1 MALNIRCYLFSSS
14 VTAFVPHSPPKLH
27 QQRGMELR
35 RFALVALL
43 ASASAFQLRPCAG
56 RTAAARPALAQP
68 PRILLAEE
76 EGNELPSLPSPFA
89 VSDSLIQFS
98 TLSDDYKK
106 VRAPHREAPPPR
118 HSRLLQRVPC
128 PPIPAQVVLAALEQ
142 SNKGRILSGMPV
154 YPSVEG
160 MVESYMQYG
169 GGRDLSAAV
178 TRALLRPLLSPSS
191 VPPQGALGGSGRR
204 GAPFCSGHA
213 TARPA
218 TAPIARVRRLP
229 KSRSH
234 RPRRPR
240 CLRPSR
246 FGLLA
251 LLIGGVAY
259 ALIFPSEVPPV

>member
-1 MALNIRCYLFSSS
+1 
-14 VTAFVPHSPPKLH
+14 
-27 QQRGMELR
+27 MELR

-76 EGNELPSLPSPFA
+76 GNELPSLPSPFA

-106 VRAPHREAPPPR
+106 
-118 HSRLLQRVPC
+118 
-128 PPIPAQVVLAALEQ
+128 VVLAALEQ

-160 MVESYMQYG
+160 MVESYMEYEGTEKGMSLLEAEDEVVRYLQ
-169 GGRDLSAAV
+169 RK
-178 TRALLRPLLSPSS
+178 ALLDE
-191 VPPQGALGGSGRR
+191 GGLDGD
-204 GAPFCSGHA
+204 AQEYF
-213 TARPA
+213 T
-218 TAPIARVRRLP
+218 
-229 KSRSH
+229 
-234 RPRRPR
+234 
-240 CLRPSR
+240 

>member
-1 MALNIRCYLFSSS
+1 MLVALNIRCYLFSSS
-14 VTAFVPHSPPKLH
+14 VRAFVPHSPPKLH

-160 MVESYMQYG
+160 MVESYMEYEGTEKGMSLLEAEDEVVRYLQ
-169 GGRDLSAAV
+169 RKAARRV
-178 TRALLRPLLSPSS
+178 ESALLVAARLASP
-191 VPPQGALGGSGRR
+191 
-204 GAPFCSGHA
+204 
-213 TARPA
+213 
-218 TAPIARVRRLP
+218 
-229 KSRSH
+229 
-234 RPRRPR
+234 
-240 CLRPSR
+240 
-246 FGLLA
+246 GLLGLA
-251 LLIGGVAY
+251 L
-259 ALIFPSEVPPV
+259 

>member
-14 VTAFVPHSPPKLH
+14 VRAFVPHSPPKLH

-76 EGNELPSLPSPFA
+76 GNELPSLPSPFA

-118 HSRLLQRVPC
+118 HSRPLQRVPC
-128 PPIPAQVVLAALEQ
+128 PPIRAQVVLAALEQ

-160 MVESYMQYG
+160 MVESYMEYEGTEKGMSLLEAEDEVVRYLQ
-169 GGRDLSAAV
+169 RKAARRV
-178 TRALLRPLLSPSS
+178 ESALLVAARLASP
-191 VPPQGALGGSGRR
+191 
-204 GAPFCSGHA
+204 
-213 TARPA
+213 
-218 TAPIARVRRLP
+218 
-229 KSRSH
+229 
-234 RPRRPR
+234 
-240 CLRPSR
+240 
-246 FGLLA
+246 GLLGLA
-251 LLIGGVAY
+251 L
-259 ALIFPSEVPPV
+259 

>member
-1 MALNIRCYLFSSS
+1 MLVALNIRCYLFSSS
-14 VTAFVPHSPPKLH
+14 VRAFVPHSPPKLH

-35 RFALVALL
+35 RFALAAALL

-68 PRILLAEE
+68 PRILLAE

-118 HSRLLQRVPC
+118 HSRPLQRVPC
-128 PPIPAQVVLAALEQ
+128 PPIRAQVVLAALEQ

-160 MVESYMQYG
+160 MVESYMEYEGTEKGMSLLEAEDEVVRYLQ
-169 GGRDLSAAV
+169 RKAARRVESARLDGAM
-178 TRALLRPLLSPSS
+178 
-191 VPPQGALGGSGRR
+191 ALG
-204 GAPFCSGHA
+204 
-213 TARPA
+213 
-218 TAPIARVRRLP
+218 L
-229 KSRSH
+229 
-234 RPRRPR
+234 
-240 CLRPSR
+240 L
-246 FGLLA
+246 GLLGLA
-251 LLIGGVAY
+251 L
-259 ALIFPSEVPPV
+259 

>member
-14 VTAFVPHSPPKLH
+14 VRAFVPHSPPKLH

-35 RFALVALL
+35 RFALAAALL

-68 PRILLAEE
+68 PRILLAE

-106 VRAPHREAPPPR
+106 VRAPHREASPPR

-128 PPIPAQVVLAALEQ
+128 PPIRAQVVLAALEQ

-160 MVESYMQYG
+160 MVESYMEYEGTEKGMSLLEAEDEVVRYLQ
-169 GGRDLSAAV
+169 RKAARRVESARLDGAM
-178 TRALLRPLLSPSS
+178 
-191 VPPQGALGGSGRR
+191 ALG
-204 GAPFCSGHA
+204 
-213 TARPA
+213 
-218 TAPIARVRRLP
+218 L
-229 KSRSH
+229 
-234 RPRRPR
+234 
-240 CLRPSR
+240 L
-246 FGLLA
+246 GLLGLA
-251 LLIGGVAY
+251 L
-259 ALIFPSEVPPV
+259 

>member
-1 MALNIRCYLFSSS
+1 MVSILVQVLF
-14 VTAFVPHSPPKLH
+14 VQFQLVPHSPPKLH

-76 EGNELPSLPSPFA
+76 GNELPSLPSPFA

-106 VRAPHREAPPPR
+106 VRAPHREASPPR
-118 HSRLLQRVPC
+118 HSRPLQRVPC

-160 MVESYMQYG
+160 MVESYMEYEGTEKGMSLLEAEDEVVRYLQ
-169 GGRDLSAAV
+169 RKAVRRVEERLSWW
-178 TRALLRPLLSPSS
+178 RHGSLALVCAGPGSSGCWLRC
-191 VPPQGALGGSGRR
+191 ALG
-204 GAPFCSGHA
+204 
-213 TARPA
+213 T
-218 TAPIARVRRLP
+218 
-229 KSRSH
+229 SR
-234 RPRRPR
+234 
-240 CLRPSR
+240 
-246 FGLLA
+246 
-251 LLIGGVAY
+251 
-259 ALIFPSEVPPV
+259 